1 MPDPHTLDKILL
13 ELFFHLIVHQNIIHM
28 ISISYFV
35 VQIFNIF
42 LEKPKIIL
50 YFTDSCL

>member
-1 MPDPHTLDKILL
+1 MPDPHTLDKIYHFLNL
-13 ELFFHLIVHQNIIHM
+13 HQNIIHM

-35 VQIFNIF
+35 VQIFNNF
-42 LEKPKIIL
+42 LEKPKIL

>member
-1 MPDPHTLDKILL
+1 
-13 ELFFHLIVHQNIIHM
+13 M

-42 LEKPKIIL
+42 LEKPKIL
-50 YFTDSCL
+50 YFTDSFDFKKIDLIMAQNDKNTMEKTLK